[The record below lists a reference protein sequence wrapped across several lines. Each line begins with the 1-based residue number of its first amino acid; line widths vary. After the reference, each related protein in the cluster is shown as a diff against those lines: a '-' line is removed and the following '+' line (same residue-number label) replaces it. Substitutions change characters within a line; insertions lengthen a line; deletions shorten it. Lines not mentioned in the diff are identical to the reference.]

1 MTLNIEDKSYT
12 IPNRLTIEQWSQIVL
27 WDFESH
33 YNWPRL
39 LSIITGAP
47 TDKLVRAPREG
58 LELGISIISE
68 IANVRKEAP
77 MVDVSKLMFGQFV
90 DLEICLS
97 AGVNTKVQE
106 MLNILAPEVEYIDEA
121 LWVIESYI
129 SWRNTLYKQY
139 SNLFGLNDEEEDED
153 PDAEGPIDP
162 NHIARSWYKVM
173 VRLSN
178 DNILNL
184 DAVTEQGV
192 VKTLNFMALQ
202 KQEIEQANQK
212 ILNQNR
218 KNDLQRNRR

>member
-68 IANVRKEAP
+68 LANIRQEAS

-90 DLEICLS
+90 DLEIALS
-97 AGVNTKVQE
+97 VGVNSKVQE
-106 MLNILAPEVEYIDEA
+106 MLNILAPDVVYIDEA

-139 SNLFGLNDEEEDED
+139 QNLFGLNDELEDED
-153 PDAEGPIDP
+153 EDVDVTPDP

-192 VKTLNFMALQ
+192 IKTLNFMALQ
-202 KQEIEQANQK
+202 KQEIEQQNQK

-218 KNDLQRNRR
+218 KNDVQRNRR